1 MSPTL
6 RQALVVGA
14 FATLCSVTAVLAI
27 GAVTRAPFV
36 LTTPA
41 SALTTNP
48 GSTYTPGIVTS
59 GDATVSRRPDI
70 AFLSVGVEAQASSAT
85 AAQKDL
91 ANQAAK
97 LISRVKGLG
106 VPDQDINTS
115 GYSIGPRYTNDG
127 AINGYQAGE
136 QLAIKWH
143 NVDNVGTALDALVQ
157 QGGATRVSVSFG
169 LADPKAAQAE
179 ARALAIAD
187 ARARAAAM
195 AKAAGVQLG
204 PVLSVSD
211 FTSGG
216 RTYAGSFAPAAD
228 ATTQVPVGQLDIMV
242 TVELSF
248 AIA

>member
-14 FATLCSVTAVLAI
+14 FATLCSVSATLGVVTVTRSPIVLA
-27 GAVTRAPFV
+27 
-36 LTTPA
+36 TPA
-41 SALTTNP
+41 STANATTGYNP
-48 GSTYTPGIVTS
+48 GIITS
-59 GDATVSRRPDI
+59 GDATVTTRPDI
-70 AFLSVGVEAQASSAT
+70 AFVSAGVEAQDSTAT

-91 ANQAAK
+91 AGQAAK
-97 LISRVKGLG
+97 LIARAKGLG
-106 VPDQDINTS
+106 IPDRDINTS
-115 GYSIGPRYTNDG
+115 GYSIGPRYTSAGTID
-127 AINGYQAGE
+127 GYQADE
-136 QLAIKWH
+136 QLELKWH

-179 ARALAIAD
+179 ARTLAIGD
-187 ARARAAAM
+187 ARSRAEAM

-204 PVLSVSD
+204 QVLRISD

-216 RTYAGSFAPAAD
+216 RTPAAGYAPAAD
-228 ATTQVPVGQLDIMV
+228 VPTQVPVGQLEIAV
-242 TVELSF
+242 TVEVDF